1 MKVLSFMF
9 KQKKENT
16 NISIHLKRRISCW
29 FKLNLSISI
38 SAVIFLKRHKKTA
51 VIGIIFNLEK
61 LKRHSRC
68 VDLEE
73 SFNKYLYIYC
83 FFKKDIA
90 QIKFSL

>member
-1 MKVLSFMF
+1 MF

-16 NISIHLKRRISCW
+16 NISIHLKKGISCL
-29 FKLNLSISI
+29 FKLNLSVSI
-38 SAVIFLKRHKKTA
+38 SAVIVLKKAILHKKTL

-73 SFNKYLYIYC
+73 SFNKYLYIYW
-83 FFKKDIA
+83 FFKKDIS